1 MMKPEGL
8 NRGAVRGATAFIV
21 FAVALLLCGGN
32 LDSAAD
38 SVSLTVPAAVGFAV
52 TNVGV
57 STAGSPATTP
67 VTFSSLSTTG
77 SRVLRI
83 SVKADGNFVPP
94 GGQAI
99 PAAKVS
105 WTTSSAINGTGSAGV
120 LSTSAYG
127 QLYQSN
133 NGRKAGGVSVRWTL
147 AAPGTPLRAG
157 VHALTIRWKFEAIN
171 P

>member
-1 MMKPEGL
+1 MMRHD
-8 NRGAVRGATAFIV
+8 RGSRHALKGATPFIV
-21 FAVALLLCGGN
+21 LAIALLVVGGQ

-38 SVSLTVPAAVGFAV
+38 SARVTVPAAVGFAV

-57 STAGSPATTP
+57 STAGTP
-67 VTFSSLSTTG
+67 STMPVSFSNLNVSG

-94 GGQAI
+94 GGPVI

-105 WTTSSAINGTGSAGV
+105 WTTSGATNGTATAGV

-127 QLYQSN
+127 QLYQS
-133 NGRKAGGVSVRWTL
+133 GTGKKAGSVNVGWTL

-157 VHALTIRWKFEAIN
+157 THALTIRWKFEAIN